1 MKATT
6 KTIDTTGLFRNIYNI
21 LRKKKMISDILE
33 LLKYFF
39 KTVLPVLLLKAINML
54 KAILTFLTEIA
65 EILYAFDNSWKQK
78 GM

>member
-1 MKATT
+1 MKTT
-6 KTIDTTGLFRNIYNI
+6 
-21 LRKKKMISDILE
+21 
-33 LLKYFF
+33 F